1 MDSLVRSLDYHTIP
15 AATVQFP
22 RTNEVFR
29 DPAETTDSPRDGP
42 TGVPKTY
49 IARSHRFGNQM
60 SRSSSLP
67 ERPRLDLDPDMT
79 PEERLDALREHYA
92 DVVEV
97 HETLTSQLD
106 AAHSRQE
113 SLVEK
118 VDRLEREN
126 ETLKSSSLYIA
137 TAEELLEDGVVVKQH
152 GNNQEVLTEVS
163 PSIRDDLEAGDRV
176 AINDSFAVQTV
187 LEPETD
193 ARAQAMQVDDSPDMD
208 YEDIGGLEEQ
218 IREVIETVE
227 QPLVNAEQFREVGID
242 PPSGVLLHG
251 PPGTGKTMLAKA
263 VANETDATF
272 IKMAGSELVQKFIGE
287 GARLVRDLFEL
298 ASEHE
303 PAVIFIDE
311 IDAIA
316 AKRTESKTSG
326 DAEVQRTMMQ
336 LLSEMD
342 GFEDRGDIRII
353 AATNRFDMLDRAILR
368 PGRFDR
374 LIEVPMPD
382 WDGRK
387 RILEIHTQ
395 EMNLDDDVEL
405 ATLASDT
412 EGFSGAELAS
422 LSTEAGMFAIRDER
436 TEVRM
441 SDFRDALQKVRDEE
455 NAAGKPIAFA

>member
-1 MDSLVRSLDYHTIP
+1 
-15 AATVQFP
+15 
-22 RTNEVFR
+22 
-29 DPAETTDSPRDGP
+29 
-42 TGVPKTY
+42 
-49 IARSHRFGNQM
+49 
-60 SRSSSLP
+60 
-67 ERPRLDLDPDMT
+67 MT

-387 RILEIHTQ
+387 RILEIHTR